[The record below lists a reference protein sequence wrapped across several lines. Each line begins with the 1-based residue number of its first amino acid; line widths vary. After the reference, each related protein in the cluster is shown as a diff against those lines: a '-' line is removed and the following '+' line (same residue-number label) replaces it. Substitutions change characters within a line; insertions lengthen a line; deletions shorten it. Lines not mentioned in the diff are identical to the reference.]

1 MIDTIVMYPALGSG
15 HLMSMVE
22 LGKLILTQQPSFSII
37 ILILTPPNK
46 ITTNKDINP
55 KTLSPQE
62 QYIASVSATFP
73 SINFQ
78 YIPQVSCPTTL
89 PQHLI
94 TFEVSHESNNHVE
107 NILHSI
113 SKTTNLKAVIL
124 DFFTYNAS
132 HVTTKLEIPTYFYYT
147 SGAISV
153 AVFLHFPT
161 VHKNVTKPFTDLHK
175 SLDIPGTPM
184 NLTIDDYPDDVKD
197 SESKGYQF
205 LLESAK
211 TMRECVGI
219 IVNSFDAIEG
229 RAIKALNEGLC
240 VPDGTT
246 PSILCVGPL
255 ITPCY
260 GGDENGCL
268 KQKLNKVILVEEM
281 KVALELNKSKDGY
294 VSATELEDRVK
305 ELMDS
310 NKGKEIR
317 KTIFKMKINAKEAS
331 ACNGSSFIALTKLEY
346 MKRTKHYHL
355 YLSPSPF
362 NLLNATEVFSADAA
376 MVQAN
381 QAKHF
386 NNQYGKRQMLQ
397 IRFLPRTKSW
407 TKDYGIDFDDHDQP
421 VKLFQCKCGSKFSRN
436 MKRSNCRFNFSL
448 MDSVYSLTFIPKI
461 MNLVCEKN
469 VMIDMSIYSAYVKAI
484 RAAQKFIYI
493 ENQYF
498 LGLSYNW
505 DLYKDLG
512 ERSFKYSY
520 AADSLLPVQNN
531 ANDVQNNLQS
541 FSRGQNT
548 PQVLAQKNKRFMIDV
563 HSKGMIVDDEC
574 VNGICQHKSEIHGR
588 H

>member
-1 MIDTIVMYPALGSG
+1 MYPALGSG

-46 ITTNKDINP
+46 NTTNKDINP

-73 SINFQ
+73 SINFH
-78 YIPQVSCPTTL
+78 YIPQVSCHTTL

-113 SKTTNLKAVIL
+113 SKTTNLKVVIL

-153 AVFLHFPT
+153 AIFLHFPT
-161 VHKNVTKPFTDLHK
+161 VHQNATKSITDLYM
-175 SLDIPGTPM
+175 SLDIPGTPK

-229 RAIKALNEGLC
+229 RVIKALNEGLC

-246 PSILCVGPL
+246 PSIFCVGPL

-268 KQKLNKVILVEEM
+268 SWLESQPTQSVVLLSFGSMGKFSKAQLNEITLG
-281 KVALELNKSKDGY
+281 LEKSKQRFLWIVRADLD
-294 VSATELEDRVK
+294 SEELSLD
-305 ELMDS
+305 ELLP
-310 NKGKEIR
+310 KGFFE
-317 KTIFKMKINAKEAS
+317 
-331 ACNGSSFIALTKLEY
+331 
-346 MKRTKHYHL
+346 RTK
-355 YLSPSPF
+355 
-362 NLLNATEVFSADAA
+362 E
-376 MVQAN
+376 
-381 QAKHF
+381 
-386 NNQYGKRQMLQ
+386 
-397 IRFLPRTKSW
+397 
-407 TKDYGIDFDDHDQP
+407 
-421 VKLFQCKCGSKFSRN
+421 
-436 MKRSNCRFNFSL
+436 
-448 MDSVYSLTFIPKI
+448 
-461 MNLVCEKN
+461 
-469 VMIDMSIYSAYVKAI
+469 
-484 RAAQKFIYI
+484 
-493 ENQYF
+493 
-498 LGLSYNW
+498 
-505 DLYKDLG
+505 
-512 ERSFKYSY
+512 
-520 AADSLLPVQNN
+520 
-531 ANDVQNNLQS
+531 
-541 FSRGQNT
+541 
-548 PQVLAQKNKRFMIDV
+548 
-563 HSKGMIVDDEC
+563 KGMVVRNWAPQGAILSHDSIGGFVT
-574 VNGICQHKSEIHGR
+574 H
-588 H
+588 

>member
-1 MIDTIVMYPALGSG
+1 MNDTIVMYPALGSG

-46 ITTNKDINP
+46 NTTNKDINP

-62 QYIASVSATFP
+62 QYIDSVSATFP
-73 SINFQ
+73 SINFH

-124 DFFTYNAS
+124 DFFTYSAS
-132 HVTTKLEIPTYFYYT
+132 YVTIKLEIPTYFYCT
-147 SGAISV
+147 SGAIFL
-153 AVFLHFPT
+153 AIFLHFPT
-161 VHKNVTKPFTDLHK
+161 VHKNATKPITDLHMP
-175 SLDIPGTPM
+175 LDIPGTPV

-240 VPDGTT
+240 VPDGKT
-246 PSILCVGPL
+246 PSIFCVGPL

-260 GGDENGCL
+260 GGDETGCL
-268 KQKLNKVILVEEM
+268 GWLESQPSQSVVLLSFGSMGRFSKAQLNEIALGLEKSEQRFLWIARADLDSEELSLDELLPKGFFERTKEKGMVVRNWAPQGAILSHDSIGGFVTHCGWNSVLEAVCEGVPMVAWPLYAEQKLNKVILVEEM

-294 VSATELEDRVK
+294 VSATELGDRVK

-317 KTIFKMKINAKEAS
+317 QTIFKMKINATEAN
-331 ACNGSSFIALTKLEY
+331 AGNGSSFVALTRLGQ
-346 MKRTKHYHL
+346 
-355 YLSPSPF
+355 
-362 NLLNATEVFSADAA
+362 LLKEKK
-376 MVQAN
+376 Q
-381 QAKHF
+381 
-386 NNQYGKRQMLQ
+386 
-397 IRFLPRTKSW
+397 
-407 TKDYGIDFDDHDQP
+407 HD
-421 VKLFQCKCGSKFSRN
+421 
-436 MKRSNCRFNFSL
+436 
-448 MDSVYSLTFIPKI
+448 
-461 MNLVCEKN
+461 
-469 VMIDMSIYSAYVKAI
+469 
-484 RAAQKFIYI
+484 
-493 ENQYF
+493 
-498 LGLSYNW
+498 
-505 DLYKDLG
+505 
-512 ERSFKYSY
+512 
-520 AADSLLPVQNN
+520 
-531 ANDVQNNLQS
+531 
-541 FSRGQNT
+541 
-548 PQVLAQKNKRFMIDV
+548 
-563 HSKGMIVDDEC
+563 IVD
-574 VNGICQHKSEIHGR
+574 
-588 H
+588 

>member
-1 MIDTIVMYPALGSG
+1 MNDTIVMYPALGSG

-46 ITTNKDINP
+46 NTTNKDINP

-73 SINFQ
+73 SINFH

-113 SKTTNLKAVIL
+113 SQTTNLKAVIL
-124 DFFTYNAS
+124 DFFTYSAS
-132 HVTTKLEIPTYFYYT
+132 YVTTKLEIPTYFYCT
-147 SGAISV
+147 SGAIFL
-153 AVFLHFPT
+153 AIFLHFPT
-161 VHKNVTKPFTDLHK
+161 VHKNATKPITDLHMP
-175 SLDIPGTPM
+175 LDIPGTPV

-240 VPDGTT
+240 VPDGKT
-246 PSILCVGPL
+246 PSIFCVGPL

-260 GGDENGCL
+260 GGDETGCL
-268 KQKLNKVILVEEM
+268 GWLESQPSQSVVLLSFGSMEQKLNKVILVEEM

-294 VSATELEDRVK
+294 VSATELGDRVK

-317 KTIFKMKINAKEAS
+317 QTIFKMKINAKEAN
-331 ACNGSSFIALTKLEY
+331 AGNGSSFVALTKLGQ
-346 MKRTKHYHL
+346 
-355 YLSPSPF
+355 
-362 NLLNATEVFSADAA
+362 LLKEKK
-376 MVQAN
+376 Q
-381 QAKHF
+381 
-386 NNQYGKRQMLQ
+386 
-397 IRFLPRTKSW
+397 
-407 TKDYGIDFDDHDQP
+407 HD
-421 VKLFQCKCGSKFSRN
+421 
-436 MKRSNCRFNFSL
+436 
-448 MDSVYSLTFIPKI
+448 
-461 MNLVCEKN
+461 
-469 VMIDMSIYSAYVKAI
+469 
-484 RAAQKFIYI
+484 
-493 ENQYF
+493 
-498 LGLSYNW
+498 
-505 DLYKDLG
+505 
-512 ERSFKYSY
+512 
-520 AADSLLPVQNN
+520 
-531 ANDVQNNLQS
+531 
-541 FSRGQNT
+541 
-548 PQVLAQKNKRFMIDV
+548 
-563 HSKGMIVDDEC
+563 IVD
-574 VNGICQHKSEIHGR
+574 
-588 H
+588 